1 MRPDLTVYADRQRGL
16 VTRRQALVAGYD
28 EHEIRRMTTDT
39 GPWLVVRRGV
49 YIERELWEGL
59 GPYDARPALRDRA
72 AQLAMSVPHVLSHDS
87 AARAHGLPMLRPRVE
102 LSHVTRPGVGGSRTR
117 FGVKHHLSQ
126 VMPPI
131 VEVGGLH
138 VTGLARV
145 ALDLG
150 REHGF
155 NAGVVACD
163 GVLRRGVTRTD
174 LETELEGMWC
184 WPNITRSR
192 EAVVYADPGAESV
205 GESLSRILLDE
216 LGLGPVETQFAVRLP
231 TGTVWCDMR
240 IGCHVFEFDGRVKYR
255 RPEQGGLADRPADE
269 VVWDEKKRERLIC
282 AEGLGLSRII
292 WEDLWG
298 AARERTK
305 ARLLADY
312 RLSATRFGTVLPEH
326 LAAYSRRM
334 RGVRLG

>member
-1 MRPDLTVYADRQRGL
+1 
-16 VTRRQALVAGYD
+16 
-28 EHEIRRMTTDT
+28 
-39 GPWLVVRRGV
+39 
-49 YIERELWEGL
+49 
-59 GPYDARPALRDRA
+59 
-72 AQLAMSVPHVLSHDS
+72 
-87 AARAHGLPMLRPRVE
+87 
-102 LSHVTRPGVGGSRTR
+102 
-117 FGVKHHLSQ
+117 
-126 VMPPI
+126 
-131 VEVGGLH
+131 
-138 VTGLARV
+138 
-145 ALDLG
+145 
-150 REHGF
+150 
-155 NAGVVACD
+155 
-163 GVLRRGVTRTD
+163 
-174 LETELEGMWC
+174 MWC

-305 ARLLADY
+305 ARLRRITA
-312 RLSATRFGTVLPEH
+312 SAPPASAPCSRSTWRRTRAGCGASASAERARSGQL
-326 LAAYSRRM
+326 
-334 RGVRLG
+334 

>member
-1 MRPDLTVYADRQRGL
+1 M
-16 VTRRQALVAGYD
+16 
-28 EHEIRRMTTDT
+28 
-39 GPWLVVRRGV
+39 
-49 YIERELWEGL
+49 
-59 GPYDARPALRDRA
+59 
-72 AQLAMSVPHVLSHDS
+72 
-87 AARAHGLPMLRPRVE
+87 
-102 LSHVTRPGVGGSRTR
+102 GGSRTR

-305 ARLLADY
+305 ARLLATPPQRHPLRHCAPGAPGGVLAPDAGRPP
-312 RLSATRFGTVLPEH
+312 RLSARGQVSCNALFLS
-326 LAAYSRRM
+326 LSAAPGRH
-334 RGVRLG
+334 